1 MTSLRE
7 LSVGNIDFAKMD
19 PVAKMM
25 LITLVSETK
34 KIQDYVDSIGGR
46 LVERFCTDFIPREK
60 VEAMPAVTMLNPT
73 LKKGYD
79 DAICH
84 VGADAAFAYKT
95 PLRKDALNYIP
106 IFNTALLP
114 HKSLVLVTPNKLWM
128 EEGNIR
134 IKLPRTNQMWLGI
147 RTSTEIDCLKGL
159 SLYVKGTNGI
169 MPTQIYS
176 GIDDKELDFATM
188 LEMEN
193 IEMAE
198 PFDAQQTSGQ
208 FFSFVESWKEC
219 LLNIRDAGL
228 LYITDETVERDLFK
242 PRQCPASF
250 RQWLDERTIG
260 QLDPATVWLRLD
272 FPEDYEVPD
281 SCQILLNTVPVTN
294 IDVCS
299 LTLTQAQPIAK
310 LQNQEGSY
318 FLRILETS
326 NDALQQGFNTTDNE
340 VVVRDFDA
348 ACYNNGDLYRD
359 VRNLY
364 NHFVDDYYAFIE
376 YNGIKDGEVLKVL
389 RETINKLGKSVG
401 IQNSLY
407 KFDSGTFVMKNM
419 NQSSPSITT
428 KVSYITTNGKLGNAP
443 QRGEAMENR
452 KLPTLEQKVSVLISA
467 TGGTN
472 KATADERYEQLR
484 YYALTGDRLYT
495 RMDVDAFL
503 RREVL
508 AEFGKEEFK
517 RIFIKTSIEGTGGE
531 TRLQRG
537 LYIDIEFKDRK
548 NYEQACAISF
558 DSLMQQRIINKS
570 CIAMPIIVKL
580 TNLDV

>member
-281 SCQILLNTVPVTN
+281 NCQILLNTVPVTN

-517 RIFIKTSIEGTGGE
+517 RIFIKTSIEGAGGE
-531 TRLQRG
+531 THLQRG

-548 NYEQACAISF
+548 NYEQARAISF
-558 DSLMQQRIINKS
+558 DILMQQRIINKS

>member
-272 FPEDYEVPD
+272 FPEAYEVPD
-281 SCQILLNTVPVTN
+281 NCQILLNTVPVTN

-517 RIFIKTSIEGTGGE
+517 RIFIKTSIEGAGGE

>member
-281 SCQILLNTVPVTN
+281 NCQILLNTVPVTN

>member
-281 SCQILLNTVPVTN
+281 NCQILLNTVPVTN

-428 KVSYITTNGKLGNAP
+428 
-443 QRGEAMENR
+443 
-452 KLPTLEQKVSVLISA
+452 
-467 TGGTN
+467 
-472 KATADERYEQLR
+472 
-484 YYALTGDRLYT
+484 
-495 RMDVDAFL
+495 
-503 RREVL
+503 
-508 AEFGKEEFK
+508 
-517 RIFIKTSIEGTGGE
+517 
-531 TRLQRG
+531 
-537 LYIDIEFKDRK
+537 
-548 NYEQACAISF
+548 
-558 DSLMQQRIINKS
+558 
-570 CIAMPIIVKL
+570 
-580 TNLDV
+580 